1 MRVDAVLADLDDHVD
16 GNDHFEFFWV
26 PHTGWA
32 LTKRNNRTTEP
43 LAPRQRWKQWC
54 GPDR

>member
-1 MRVDAVLADLDDHVD
+1 MRVDDVLADLDAHVD

-32 LTKRNNRTTEP
+32 LTKTQQPHDRAAG
-43 LAPRQRWKQWC
+43 APRAA
-54 GPDR
+54 